1 MINDLTYLILF
12 FHFCS
17 CLIAPAIRLV
27 DELSH
32 EVSDRYYKLGSNLG
46 KYRMFNV
53 FEPFFGTTK
62 IFTLFI
68 EITCQVA
75 ISFLQTLPI
84 SPPDKNSL
92 LTTTTTT
99 TTTTTSTTT
108 TTIFPFIDTN
118 LIKKTNDISYNGN
131 HKIKWKKDGKD
142 LPKDIKINLRF
153 A

>member
-1 MINDLTYLILF
+1 MNLFLGTLT
-12 FHFCS
+12 
-17 CLIAPAIRLV
+17 
-27 DELSH
+27 
-32 EVSDRYYKLGSNLG
+32 N
-46 KYRMFNV
+46 
-53 FEPFFGTTK
+53 

-153 A
+153 AYSFYSLYFLWPHIFVLLNDNFFSFFYSINLYSFLVVLVSIP